1 MTTTSVT
8 PQTVD
13 TNTNVESAEKRRHRL
28 SSGALIAIVGL
39 LLLIGGVTSRGV
51 SQIALSD
58 VLDEVQL
65 PTLSVPALPVTVL
78 CAVVMLF
85 VGAFFLV
92 RKVPKPWSTLLGT
105 LAGVALFV
113 GFIVWSAADAPLPFT
128 LTNQLNGTL
137 QYATPIVLGAL
148 CGVLSERAGVVN
160 VAIEGQMLTAAFTA
174 SVVAGL
180 TQNLW
185 AAMFAAVLA
194 GVLSALLLAV
204 FTLKY
209 LVDHVVLGVVVN
221 LLATGFTGFMYEQLV
236 KGSSNLNSVS
246 VMTPVE
252 IPVVSKIPFLGPI
265 LFVQR
270 PLTYIAVIAVAFVW
284 FMLYKT
290 KWGLRVRAVGEHP
303 HAADTVGIDVIR
315 TKFQSVVLGGVF
327 AGFGGAFF
335 TIGSSGAFQTTGVT
349 AGNGF
354 IALAAVI
361 MGRWHPVLAACMAL
375 FFGFSRQLA
384 QTLSPLNTP
393 MPGDFLSA
401 LPYLITIVAVA
412 GLIGRVR
419 PPAADGQHYEKSH

>member
-1 MTTTSVT
+1 MSSTTIAPEAVGTGK
-8 PQTVD
+8 
-13 TNTNVESAEKRRHRL
+13 NVESAEKRRHRL
-28 SSGALIAIVGL
+28 SSGALIAVVGL
-39 LLLIGGVTSRGV
+39 LLLIGGITARGTSH
-51 SQIALSD
+51 IALSD
-58 VLDEVQL
+58 ALDEVQL
-65 PTLSVPALPVTVL
+65 PTLAMPAVPVTVL
-78 CAVVMLF
+78 CALIMLF
-85 VGAFFLV
+85 VGAFFLA
-92 RKVPKPWSTLLGT
+92 RRVPKPWAGVLATV
-105 LAGVALFV
+105 AGVALLV
-113 GFIVWSAADAPLPFT
+113 GFIVWTAADAPLPFT

-174 SVVAGL
+174 SVVAGM

-185 AAMFAAVLA
+185 AAMAAAVIA
-194 GVLSALLLAV
+194 GVLSAALLAV

-221 LLATGFTGFMYEQLV
+221 LLATGFTGFMFQQLV
-236 KGSSNLNSVS
+236 KDSPNLNAVS
-246 VMTPVE
+246 VMQPVRVPLLSE
-252 IPVVSKIPFLGPI
+252 IPFIGPI
-265 LFVQR
+265 FFVQR
-270 PLTYIAVIAVAFVW
+270 PLTYIAIVSVVVVW
-284 FMLYKT
+284 FVLYKT
-290 KWGLRVRAVGEHP
+290 KWGLRVRSVGEHP
-303 HAADTVGIDVIR
+303 HAADTVGIDVVK
-315 TKFQSVVLGGVF
+315 TKFQSVLLGGVF

-361 MGRWHPVLAACMAL
+361 MGRWHPVLAALMAL

-384 QTLSPLNTP
+384 QTLTPLQTP

-401 LPYLITIVAVA
+401 LPYIITIIAVA

-419 PPAADGQHYEKSH
+419 PPAADGEPYEKSH